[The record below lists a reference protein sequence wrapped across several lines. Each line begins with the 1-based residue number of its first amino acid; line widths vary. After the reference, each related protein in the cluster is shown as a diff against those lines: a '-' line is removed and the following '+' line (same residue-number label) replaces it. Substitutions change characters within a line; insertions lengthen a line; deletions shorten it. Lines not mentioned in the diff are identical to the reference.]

1 MRESDKALA
10 HTGMTRTANSLIRR
24 LPRPG
29 SIRGEAAGAWVDLI
43 LIVFG
48 LAVVGIGALIY
59 LSSLPH
65 RCCDS
70 PSNRRNAC
78 IANLKQ
84 IEGAK
89 STWALEFA
97 KGTND
102 VPVAADLFGQA
113 RILSAS
119 RTVRSAGLTFWA
131 KLEMCRSAVW
141 PGINWM
147 RRPRDVRP
155 PAERLRGVLKW
166 RMSGCDRSGLI
177 QLQKSRDLTPVP
189 LRII

>member
-102 VPVAADLFGQA
+102 VPVAADLFGPSTYIE
-113 RILSAS
+113 RKPDCPERGTYILGKVGDVPKCS
-119 RTVRSAGLTFWA
+119 VAGHQLDA
-131 KLEMCRSAVW
+131 
-141 PGINWM
+141 
-147 RRPRDVRP
+147 P
-155 PAERLRGVLKW
+155 P
-166 RMSGCDRSGLI
+166 
-177 QLQKSRDLTPVP
+177 P
-189 LRII
+189 